1 MQTRLWW
8 RLWRLRLA
16 RVWSQAVDIVLVFL
30 AEIWPS
36 RREDFFVFN
45 LLYKEFYKFLTFNA
59 ICEDDRAVN

>member
-16 RVWSQAVDIVLVFL
+16 RVWSQAVDFVLVIL

-45 LLYKEFYKFLTFNA
+45 LLYKA
-59 ICEDDRAVN
+59 IL